1 MKELLLDEAK
11 HGSCVSIRSVLL
23 RQSTH
28 LCVDIFICNYSKLET
43 HGTDHEYCNVM
54 ESHSKESSP
63 KEDIC
68 PYISDLTMKKH

>member
-1 MKELLLDEAK
+1 MKELLLDKAK
-11 HGSCVSIRSVLL
+11 HGSCVSIGSVLF

-28 LCVDIFICNYSKLET
+28 LCLDVFICNYSKLET

-63 KEDIC
+63 EEDIC
-68 PYISDLTMKKH
+68 PYISDLTMKKY